1 MSHDNQVTNY
11 QPRARS
17 VILPSPCLVQYFER
31 RQDTDLNASKQYH
44 GIKSMSSQNMTRDS
58 QSINVDSTEYYIVR
72 RDTHVQKRNCGAT
85 HTSGPRQAKRFFFCV
100 FAFFCSFLLFPA
112 LPFPDTAWAALAST
126 PTCSKN
132 VSFSASKILSPPSPC
147 FEGSLPCEANIIC

>member
-100 FAFFCSFLLFPA
+100 FAFFVLFCFFPPFHSQILPGLHWHRPQHVLRTFLFQPQRSYPHQVPA
-112 LPFPDTAWAALAST
+112 SRVPYHVRP
-126 PTCSKN
+126 
-132 VSFSASKILSPPSPC
+132 I
-147 FEGSLPCEANIIC
+147 